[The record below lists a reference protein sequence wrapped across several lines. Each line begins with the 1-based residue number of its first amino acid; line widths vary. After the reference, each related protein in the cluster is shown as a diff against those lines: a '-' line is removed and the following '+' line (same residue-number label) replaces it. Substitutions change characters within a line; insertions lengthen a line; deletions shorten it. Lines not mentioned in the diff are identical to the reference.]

1 MGYVIR
7 PVTADEW
14 KRLKELRL
22 AALADPVARVAFT
35 ETFDAAA
42 GQPDAF
48 WQRRAL
54 SPDEGGAALTFVGVA
69 EDGGWGGMVV
79 VLVEED
85 QEVPQTHVVG
95 VYVRPEH
102 RGTGLAR
109 ELFAAAIGWSWDLVD
124 PVVERVR
131 LWVHEANP
139 RAEALYR
146 SLGFVATGRTMADP
160 KDAAALEREM
170 ALSRSGARK
179 DVNQG

>member
-1 MGYVIR
+1 MLSRMGYVIR

-22 AALADPVARVAFT
+22 AALADPVARVAFN
-35 ETFDAAA
+35 ETLAAAA
-42 GQPDAF
+42 GQPDEF

-54 SPDEGGAALTFVGVA
+54 SPDEGGAALTFVGEA
-69 EDGGWGGMVV
+69 ADGSWGGMAV

-109 ELFAAAIGWSWDLVD
+109 ELFRAAIAWSWGLAE

-131 LWVHEANP
+131 LWVHEENL
-139 RAEALYR
+139 RAEAFYR
-146 SLGFVATGRTMADP
+146 ALGFVATGRTLADP
-160 KDAAALEREM
+160 KDLGAVEREM
-170 ALSRSGARK
+170 VLTRGRE
-179 DVNQG
+179 

>member
-42 GQPDAF
+42 DQPDAF

-102 RGTGLAR
+102 RGAGLAR

-170 ALSRSGARK
+170 ALGRGGGQRDAS
-179 DVNQG
+179 QG

>member
-14 KRLKELRL
+14 KKLKELRL
-22 AALADPVARVAFT
+22 AALADPVARVAFN
-35 ETFDAAA
+35 ETLESAS
-42 GQPDAF
+42 GRPDAF
-48 WQRRAL
+48 WRQRAS
-54 SPDEGGAALTFVGVA
+54 SPEEGGAALTFVGEA
-69 EDGGWGGMVV
+69 ADGKWGGMVV

-85 QEVPQTHVVG
+85 EEMPQTHMVG

-109 ELFAAAIGWSWDLVD
+109 ELFEAAIGWSWGLAD

-131 LWVHEANP
+131 LWVHEENA

-146 SLGFVATGRTMADP
+146 SLGFVATGRILADP
-160 KDAAALEREM
+160 KDAAAMEREM
-170 ALSRSGARK
+170 ALPREDTPWKAP
-179 DVNQG
+179 V